1 MSKAYAGAGSSQEL
15 IPIKEIRDGV
25 VVLRDGSLRAV
36 IMASSVNFSLKSVE
50 EQQGIIFQFQNF
62 LNSIKFDTQIV
73 IQSRKFDITPYLN
86 LLRDRQ
92 KEQVN
97 DLLKIQTKEYI
108 EFIHSFTEQYNVM
121 TKNFF
126 VVVPYHP
133 TVASSGGVFSGLRG
147 KKQQAA
153 QEETSFEN
161 NRSQLEQRVSVVQQ
175 GLTRSGVRVVPL
187 GTEELTEIYYRI
199 FNPGETEKKLG

>member
-1 MSKAYAGAGSSQEL
+1 MKNAYAGAGSSQDL
-15 IPIKEIRDGV
+15 IPIKEIRDGIV
-25 VVLRDGSLRAV
+25 ILKDGSMRAI

-62 LNSIKFDTQIV
+62 LNSMKFETQIV
-73 IQSRKFDITPYLN
+73 IQSRKFDIMPYIN
-86 LLRDRQ
+86 LLKDRQ
-92 KEQVN
+92 KEQTN

-108 EFIHSFTEQYNVM
+108 EFVRSFTEQYNVM

-126 VVVPYHP
+126 VVIPYLP
-133 TVASSGGVFSGLRG
+133 AITTGGGFFSRFRD
-147 KKQQAA
+147 KKSQQA
-153 QEETSFEN
+153 QETSSFEN

-175 GLTRSGVRVVPL
+175 GLTRCGVRVVPL

-199 FNPGETEKKLG
+199 FNPGETEKKIG